1 MKKSFQ
7 LIILLFFLTD
17 VVSAQDP
24 SFSQFF
30 ASPLTLNPALTGK
43 FNGDLRAAGN
53 YRNQWPD
60 VNNAYITST
69 ISVDLPILQGLLPAD
84 DRWGIGIMAMTD
96 KTANGI
102 LTSNYFAF
110 STAYHKAV
118 DEEGMHQISVGFQG
132 TYANKSLDGPR
143 LHFLD
148 GLQIDGTWLPSP
160 TEPVNLEVV
169 TTSYFDMNAGV
180 LYNGSLN
187 GSNEVYFGASMYH
200 LNQPKE
206 SFLGVDNITVPTRLT
221 LHAGG
226 YFPSESSGQT
236 WYLSG
241 LYNRQATGSE
251 LVLGGALEV
260 STSTDEN
267 KPVNVYFGAW
277 TRLNNVNDA
286 LIPYVGMDYGSFNLG
301 LTYDVNISGFKVAT
315 QARGGMEIS
324 LVYIFKQPADQSARE
339 KIQCPHF

>member
-1 MKKSFQ
+1 MKKRFHI
-7 LIILLFFLTD
+7 LIGMIFLTGA
-17 VVSAQDP
+17 VSAQDP

-60 VNNAYITST
+60 VNRAYITST
-69 ISVDLPILQGLLPAD
+69 VSVDLPILQGVLPED

-102 LTSNYFAF
+102 LNSNYFAL

-118 DEEGMHQISVGFQG
+118 DEDGMHQISVGFQG
-132 TYANKSLDGPR
+132 TYANKTLDGPR

-148 GLQIDGTWLPSP
+148 GLQIDGTWLPSA
-160 TEPVNLEVV
+160 TEPVNLQVV

-187 GSNEVYFGASMYH
+187 GTNEIYFGVSMYH

-221 LHAGG
+221 VHGGG
-226 YFPSESSGQT
+226 YFPSESTGTT
-236 WYLSG
+236 WYVSAQ
-241 LYNRQATGSE
+241 YNRQLTASE
-251 LVLGGALEV
+251 LVVGGAVEL
-260 STSTDEN
+260 SASTDEL
-267 KPVNVYFGAW
+267 KPVNVYIGSWARF
-277 TRLNNVNDA
+277 NNVNDA
-286 LIPYVGMDYGSFNLG
+286 LIPYVGLDYGSFNLG
-301 LTYDVNISGFKVAT
+301 MSYDVNISAFKVGS
-315 QARGGMEIS
+315 QSQGGIEIS
-324 LVYIFKQPADQSARE
+324 LIYIFKKTKDGGTNE
-339 KIQCPHF
+339 VKCP

>member
-1 MKKSFQ
+1 MKKRIHI
-7 LIILLFFLTD
+7 LIGIIFLAGT
-17 VVSAQDP
+17 VSAQDP

-43 FNGDLRAAGN
+43 FNGDLRVAGN

-60 VNNAYITST
+60 VNHAYITST
-69 ISVDLPILQGLLPAD
+69 ISVDLPILQSVLRED
-84 DRWGIGIMAMTD
+84 DRWGIGVMGMTD

-102 LTSNYFAF
+102 LTSNYFAI

-118 DEEGMHQISVGFQG
+118 DEDGMHQISVGFQG
-132 TYANKSLDGPR
+132 TYANKILDGPR

-148 GLQIDGTWLPSP
+148 GLQIDGTFLPSS
-160 TEPVNLEVV
+160 TEPVNLQVV
-169 TTSYFDMNAGV
+169 TTSYFDMNAGF

-187 GSNEVYFGASMYH
+187 GTNAVYFGASMYH

-236 WYLSG
+236 WYVSA
-241 LYNRQATGSE
+241 LYNRQATASE
-251 LVLGGALEV
+251 LVFGGALEL

-267 KPVNVYFGAW
+267 KPVNVYIGGWA
-277 TRLNNVNDA
+277 RLNNVSDA
-286 LIPYVGMDYGSFNLG
+286 VIPYVGLDYGSFNLG
-301 LTYDVNISGFKVAT
+301 LTYDVNVSNFKIAT
-315 QARGGMEIS
+315 QTRGGMEIS
-324 LVYIFKQPADQSARE
+324 LIYIFKKSNGSSKE
-339 KIQCPHF
+339 KVQCPHF

>member
-1 MKKSFQ
+1 MKKRFHI
-7 LIILLFFLTD
+7 LIGLIFLTSA
-17 VVSAQDP
+17 VAAQDP

-60 VNNAYITST
+60 VNRAYITST
-69 ISVDLPILQGLLPAD
+69 VSVDLPILQRVLPED

-102 LTSNYFAF
+102 LNSNYFAL

-118 DEEGMHQISVGFQG
+118 DEDGMHQISVGFQG
-132 TYANKSLDGPR
+132 TYANKTLDGPR

-148 GLQIDGTWLPSP
+148 GLQIDGTWLPSA
-160 TEPVNLEVV
+160 TEPVNLQVV

-187 GSNEVYFGASMYH
+187 GTNAVYFGASMYH

-206 SFLGVDNITVPTRLT
+206 SFLGVDNITVPTRFT
-221 LHAGG
+221 LHGGG

-236 WYLSG
+236 WYVSA
-241 LYNRQATGSE
+241 LYSRQATASE
-251 LVLGGALEV
+251 LVFGGALELAA
-260 STSTDEN
+260 STDET
-267 KPVNVYFGAW
+267 KPVNVYIGAW
-277 TRLNNVNDA
+277 TRLNNVSDA
-286 LIPYVGMDYGSFNLG
+286 LIPYVGLDYGSFNLG
-301 LTYDVNISGFKVAT
+301 LTYDVNISNFKIAT

-324 LVYIFKQPADQSARE
+324 LVYIFKQTDGSSKE
-339 KIQCPHF
+339 KVQCPHF

>member
-1 MKKSFQ
+1 M
-7 LIILLFFLTD
+7 IILLVFLTD

-60 VNNAYITST
+60 VNKAYITST
-69 ISVDLPILQGLLPAD
+69 ISVDLPILQGMLRED

-102 LTSNYFAF
+102 LTSNYFAL

-118 DEEGMHQISVGFQG
+118 DEDGLHQISVGFQG

-160 TEPVNLEVV
+160 TEPVNLQVV

-221 LHAGG
+221 VHAGG

-236 WYLSG
+236 WYLSA

-251 LVLGGALEV
+251 VVLGGALEV

-286 LIPYVGMDYGSFNLG
+286 LIPYVGMDFGSFNLG
-301 LTYDVNISGFKVAT
+301 LTYDVNVSGFKVAT

-324 LVYIFKQPADQSARE
+324 LIYIFKQPADGSA
-339 KIQCPHF
+339 KDKVQCPHF